1 MEASVLG
8 RIRALQKM
16 TVAELRQEW
25 ERVFG
30 EPPSSQNRQHLLK
43 RLAWEIQ
50 ARARGGLSDSAQ
62 ARIEQL
68 GQEAFDHATS
78 RRQRA
83 HDADPP
89 APQPKVTQIRDR
101 HLSPGTVIS
110 KIYKGREL
118 TVVVRDDGFEFD
130 GRMFGSLTAIA
141 KEVTGS
147 RSINGK
153 LFWGI
158 TQRTRRR

>member
-1 MEASVLG
+1 METSVLA
-8 RIRALQKM
+8 RIGALQKM
-16 TVAELRQEW
+16 NVAELRQEW

-30 EPPSSQNRQHLLK
+30 DPPPSQNRQHLWK
-43 RLAWEIQ
+43 RLAWELQ
-50 ARARGGLSDSAQ
+50 ARAHGGLSAD
-62 ARIEQL
+62 AREQLDQL
-68 GQEAFDHATS
+68 GQDAFDRATS

-83 HDADPP
+83 HEVDPP
-89 APQPKVTQIRDR
+89 TSPPKVTQIRDHR
-101 HLSPGTVIS
+101 LLPGTVIS
-110 KIYKGREL
+110 KTYKGLEL

-130 GRMFGSLTAIA
+130 GSMFGSLTAIA

-153 LFWGI
+153 LFWGL